1 MPLSP
6 MRGRCRGWGQTQC
19 FVGVSLLLVILSTPA
34 FADDAQACAASR
46 GTLLV
51 GKVVSPPTFRDGIFR
66 KGVELSHTHL
76 SLKGDDGKTYDV
88 AIDNVFAS
96 GYAQNTKGV
105 PAPLNSIAVG
115 DKLEVCGI
123 PFSGGIHW
131 VHNNCGDAPTRSDP
145 NGWLKIIQ
153 PGGNVGPNLED
164 SQKYCYLWPHKKA
177 ALNAQTGLAPA
188 HQALHGL

>member
-1 MPLSP
+1 MPLP
-6 MRGRCRGWGQTQC
+6 LMRGSCRSRRQIQL
-19 FVGVSLLLVILSTPA
+19 FAGVSLLLVLQSTPA
-34 FADDAQACAASR
+34 FADDAQACTASG

-51 GKVVSPPTFRDGIFR
+51 GKVVSPPTFKDGMFR

-76 SLKGDDGKTYDV
+76 SLKGDSDGKTYDV

-96 GYAQNTKGV
+96 GYQQHRKDV

-131 VHNNCGDAPTRSDP
+131 VHNNCGDAPTKSDP
-145 NGWLKIIQ
+145 NGWIKIVQ
-153 PGGNVGPNLED
+153 PSGSVGPNLEA
-164 SQKYCYLWPHKKA
+164 SQKYCYLWPHK
-177 ALNAQTGLAPA
+177 
-188 HQALHGL
+188 